1 MSYIGIESSNKLV
14 DHFETYPGL
23 CYSTC
28 ANVVLQTKLYPGL
41 GYSMA
46 ASGMIAVY
54 DQAF

>member
-1 MSYIGIESSNKLV
+1 MSCIGIESSNKLV

-28 ANVVLQTKLYPGL
+28 ANVVLQTKLYQGV
-41 GYSMA
+41 GYCMA
-46 ASGMIAVY
+46 ASGIIAVD